1 MKKTL
6 NLSFLMLLCVLLLSC
21 TIKRDFFQTMRSQKD
36 ICSGNKRERE
46 YCLKTNFNLYT
57 DLSTQ
62 EVFQI
67 IDKNLGVQNRT
78 IDEENEI
85 YINKLIGESYLLD
98 GKSCRIGVSMHVNR
112 KNDRDVSLKFTNFR
126 RKVVPKEES
135 DKKVLDSEGNVFIP
149 DKEGEL
155 KEVSIGSS
163 CLEIDEDGVVQ
174 LNSRFKNL
182 INLIS
187 QDLIRS
193 SLPKGVEKPVET
205 VNKTQGVLL
214 QRRVMVKWGWF
225 KKEDLWPDSHSYPK
239 GDKDRKYEGEI
250 ENGKPNGMGT
260 LTFLSGKNYVG
271 EFKQGTFWNV
281 TCLDIDE
288 NICGRWLDGV
298 EQ

>member
-21 TIKRDFFQTMRSQKD
+21 TIKKSFIQTMKSQKG
-36 ICSGNKRERE
+36 ICSSKERHMRD
-46 YCLKTNFNLYT
+46 YCLRTNFIFWT
-57 DLSTQ
+57 ALSTQ

-126 RKVVPKEES
+126 RTVVPKEEGEER
-135 DKKVLDSEGNVFIP
+135 VVDSEGNVLSQ
-149 DKEGEL
+149 DKDGEL

-163 CLEIDEDGVVQ
+163 CLEIDEDGVAQ
-174 LNSRFKNL
+174 LNTRFKKL
-182 INLIS
+182 IKNIS

-193 SLPKGVEKPVET
+193 SIAK
-205 VNKTQGVLL
+205 
-214 QRRVMVKWGWF
+214 
-225 KKEDLWPDSHSYPK
+225 
-239 GDKDRKYEGEI
+239 
-250 ENGKPNGMGT
+250 
-260 LTFLSGKNYVG
+260 
-271 EFKQGTFWNV
+271 
-281 TCLDIDE
+281 
-288 NICGRWLDGV
+288 
-298 EQ
+298 